1 MLKNLKELQFKRIKR
16 KTSSF
21 LMNKMI
27 KKGKRKEEKK
37 EVTKRKIL
45 ILKTNRLK

>member
-1 MLKNLKELQFKRIKR
+1 
-16 KTSSF
+16 
-21 LMNKMI
+21 MNKMI
-27 KKGKRKEEKK
+27 KKVKRKEEKK